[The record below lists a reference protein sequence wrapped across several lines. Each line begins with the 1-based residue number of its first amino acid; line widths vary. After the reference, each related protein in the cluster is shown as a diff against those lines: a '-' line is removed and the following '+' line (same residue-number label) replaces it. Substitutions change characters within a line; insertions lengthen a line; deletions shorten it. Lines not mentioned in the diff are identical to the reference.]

1 MKKIVSWAEAW
12 KLLVIIACSLWSGG
26 CGGGGTTKVNTEDD
40 YPKEQAAE
48 PEEVLSQ
55 SDADLPPEYKIL
67 PLDELEFKF
76 DYHLEFNELATVRP
90 DGRITLHKVG
100 DIYVEGMTPSELD
113 RLVTE
118 KYNEV
123 TATPDLAV
131 IVRRFSSHIVYVL
144 GEVKNPGAY
153 DIRSRMTI
161 LQALAAAG
169 GTIRGAKLGSVVVLR
184 KNAAGEPE
192 AMSFDLGGGAIK
204 KARAKPELVAAQDII
219 YVPRNIISNVSDF
232 LNQVYDGLLPPV
244 EIYLRALYLTGR
256 N

>member
-1 MKKIVSWAEAW
+1 MKKIISWTRAW
-12 KLLVIIACSLWSGG
+12 KLVIIIACGLWSAG
-26 CGGGGTTKVNTEDD
+26 CGGGGAAKVNTEEDFQ
-40 YPKEQAAE
+40 KEQSAAS
-48 PEEVLSQ
+48 EEVLAQ
-55 SDADLPPEYKIL
+55 SDAELPPEYKIL
-67 PLDELEFKF
+67 PLDELEVKF

-90 DGRITLHKVG
+90 DGRITLHKIG

-131 IVRRFSSHIVYVL
+131 IVRRFSSHIVYIL
-144 GEVKNPGAY
+144 GEVKNPGTY

-161 LQALAAAG
+161 LQALATAG
-169 GTIRGAKLGSVVVLR
+169 GTIRGAKLGSVIVLR
-184 KNAAGEPE
+184 KNAGGEPE

-204 KARAKPELVAAQDII
+204 KARVKQELVAAQDII

-256 N
+256 D